1 MRPLLLLFPGLSLL
15 SGGCHPAPKLR
26 EADLT
31 NQGRGKYW
39 DEVYSTDIYGR
50 LNGSYPTRYGQPRLP
65 YRCDY
70 FGAKGRVVHYHNQD
84 SVTVVD
90 RGANSDVVY
99 NPDQYQLRD
108 STLIYWQDTLKVVAL
123 TPKLLVLEHEFDHKK
138 ALRIYVPSRYQQKR
152 VQPVE

>member
-1 MRPLLLLFPGLSLL
+1 MSSQLLSLL
-15 SGGCHPAPKLR
+15 MLCLLSWGCHPAPKLR

-31 NQGRGKYW
+31 NDGQGKYW

-50 LNGSYPTRYGQPRLP
+50 INGSYPTQYGKPRLP

-70 FGAKGRVVHYHNQD
+70 FAAKGRVVHYRNVD
-84 SVTVVD
+84 SLTVID
-90 RGANSDVVY
+90 RGGNSDVVF
-99 NPDQYQLRD
+99 NPDHFRLGD

-123 TPKLLVLEHEFDHKK
+123 TPKLLVLEHEFDHKI

-152 VQPVE
+152 VRPVE